1 MSRVN
6 RAIDEVGRKA
16 FDGLE
21 SSNPKV
27 RYVTRVRADEGDA
40 LDAQYA
46 RRGW

>member
-1 MSRVN
+1 MNRVK

-27 RYVTRVRADEGDA
+27 RYVTCVSAGKGDA